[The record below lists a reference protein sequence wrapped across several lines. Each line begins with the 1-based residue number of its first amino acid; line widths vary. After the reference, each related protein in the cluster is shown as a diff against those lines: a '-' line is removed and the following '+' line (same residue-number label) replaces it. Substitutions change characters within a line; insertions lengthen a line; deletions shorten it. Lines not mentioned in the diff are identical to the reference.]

1 MNNYIQIYNNVIDDN
16 YCDELREKFEKKSKQ
31 QEHIEQGPMSFSQ
44 LNLNLNSY
52 DKSYWQDDVSKL
64 SNVFLHYINQYKQDC
79 DITPQMWPVE
89 RTDILEQIR
98 IKKYL
103 NNDKDEFGPHVDA
116 ISSESALRFLVFFI
130 YLDDNERGE
139 TAFPQLGVASPCK
152 KGNLLMFPPLWPWM
166 HAGAKPV
173 GKSKYIVGSYLH
185 YNKDSKRF
193 TV

>member
-44 LNLNLNSY
+44 INLNTNK
-52 DKSYWQDDVSKL
+52 DWNKDVSKL
-64 SNVFLHYINQYKQDC
+64 SNLFLHYIDRYRQDC
-79 DITPQMWPVE
+79 DITPQMWPVK

-98 IKKYL
+98 MKRYL
-103 NNDKDEFGPHVDA
+103 NNDKDKFGPHVDA
-116 ISSESALRFLVFFI
+116 VNSESALRYLVFFI

-166 HAGAKPV
+166 HAGAKPIN
-173 GKSKYIVGSYLH
+173 KSKYIVGSYLH
-185 YNKDSKRF
+185 YDRNILINS
-193 TV
+193 